1 LKKTIPL
8 KPHIGLVNGLYAT
21 KNSVGGITSIECFKF
36 LSETRLKLELTGSQG
51 DVMKESMKVALTV
64 CYNLLSE
71 TEKNKIRKEK
81 SFGIHLH
88 CPDGATP
95 KDGPSAGIGICLA
108 IYSLLTNTP
117 VKNDYALTGEIDL
130 NGNATAIGGLYSKL
144 EGAKLAGVKLV
155 LIPLENK
162 QDLEFIRNDKKNT
175 IEDSTFKVKFVS
187 HIKEVLDVMLIKN

>member
-1 LKKTIPL
+1 MSKIANNKK
-8 KPHIGLVNGLYAT
+8 K
-21 KNSVGGITSIECFKF
+21 KNNSNKT
-36 LSETRLKLELTGSQG
+36 LKLE
-51 DVMKESMKVALTV
+51 
-64 CYNLLSE
+64 
-71 TEKNKIRKEK
+71 EKNKIRKEK

-95 KDGPSAGIGICLA
+95 KDGPSAGIGICLC

-144 EGAKLAGVKLV
+144 VGSKLAGVKLV

-162 QDLEFIRNDKKNT
+162 KDLEFIKNDKKNT
-175 IEDSTFKVKFVS
+175 IEDSTFQVKFVS
-187 HIKEVLDVMLIKN
+187 HIKEVLDIMLIKN